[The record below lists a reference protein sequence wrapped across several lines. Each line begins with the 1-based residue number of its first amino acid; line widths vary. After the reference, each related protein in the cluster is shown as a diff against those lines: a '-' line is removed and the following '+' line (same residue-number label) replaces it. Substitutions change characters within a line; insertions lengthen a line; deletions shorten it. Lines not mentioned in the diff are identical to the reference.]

1 MHILPMGSMGPSV
14 RGNRCLLSP
23 LHPGKKGQT
32 FSTKVHTCAPP
43 RIRVDT
49 SPLSLDNEGGRRRK
63 KRFSIGGRGGGKKKN
78 FSVSRF
84 FKGCSPFFF
93 FFSYGKTTRWN
104 ATNRVVVHSRR
115 KKIRFSQLSHGR
127 HVHAVAAF
135 LSLLRSSFFR
145 RDYHQVW
152 LPRVVKLFVRDDWL
166 IFLFR
171 ANYFRSFSSL
181 CTCRGELVLRTVSFV
196 AW

>member
-23 LHPGKKGQT
+23 PLPPPYPGKKGQT

-49 SPLSLDNEGGRRRK
+49 SLYWTGGRNV
-63 KRFSIGGRGGGKKKN
+63 SLSGGGGGKKKN

-93 FFSYGKTTRWN
+93 VPRGETRPIALLFTRGGRKYDFRSCHMDGMCTQPFFRFF
-104 ATNRVVVHSRR
+104 VLLSRR
-115 KKIRFSQLSHGR
+115 
-127 HVHAVAAF
+127 
-135 LSLLRSSFFR
+135 
-145 RDYHQVW
+145 DHQVW

-166 IFLFR
+166 TFCFALIFFVFSLFL
-171 ANYFRSFSSL
+171 SL
-181 CTCRGELVLRTVSFV
+181 QLHLSQWTC
-196 AW
+196 A

>member
-63 KRFSIGGRGGGKKKN
+63 KRFSIGGGEVERRKI
-78 FSVSRF
+78 FLYPASSRVA
-84 FKGCSPFFF
+84 PLFFF
-93 FFSYGKTTRWN
+93 FF
-104 ATNRVVVHSRR
+104 VR
-115 KKIRFSQLSHGR
+115 KD
-127 HVHAVAAF
+127 HAVKRDQSRCCSLAAEENTIF
-135 LSLLRSSFFR
+135 AAVTWTACARSSSLSFASSFFFLSKG
-145 RDYHQVW
+145 
-152 LPRVVKLFVRDDWL
+152 LPPGVITTRCKT
-166 IFLFR
+166 
-171 ANYFRSFSSL
+171 FRSGRLIDFF
-181 CTCRGELVLRTVSFV
+181 VSR
-196 AW
+196 

>member
-93 FFSYGKTTRWN
+93 FF
-104 ATNRVVVHSRR
+104 VR
-115 KKIRFSQLSHGR
+115 KD
-127 HVHAVAAF
+127 HAVKRDQSRCCSLAAEENTIF
-135 LSLLRSSFFR
+135 AAVTWTACARSSSLSFASSFFFLSKG
-145 RDYHQVW
+145 
-152 LPRVVKLFVRDDWL
+152 LPPGVITTRCKTFRSGWL
-166 IFLFR
+166 IDFF
-171 ANYFRSFSSL
+171 
-181 CTCRGELVLRTVSFV
+181 VSR
-196 AW
+196 